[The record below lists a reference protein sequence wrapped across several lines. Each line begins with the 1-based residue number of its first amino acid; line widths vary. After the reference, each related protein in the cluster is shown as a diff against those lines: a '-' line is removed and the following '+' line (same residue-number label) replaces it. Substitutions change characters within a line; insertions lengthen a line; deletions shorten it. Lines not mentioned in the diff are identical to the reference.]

1 MSLTKQIRL
10 NCDLSKTL
18 EADYSDSN
26 SCLFHQVYEQV
37 DAYDKY
43 GQMPDTYCAENTSI
57 NQVWW
62 DLEDFDIDEM
72 EKQLNM
78 DIKTISTI
86 RQDPGNFIHMHKD
99 VFKKIKNDYDVTGKQ
114 IVRSNIHLNDW
125 QPGQSIQ
132 YEKDNKWYNYVNWE
146 VGDGILMDDECLHI
160 GINAGL
166 QPKYTMQI
174 SGFYNG

>member
-1 MSLTKQIRL
+1 
-10 NCDLSKTL
+10 
-18 EADYSDSN
+18 
-26 SCLFHQVYEQV
+26 
-37 DAYDKY
+37 
-43 GQMPDTYCAENTSI
+43 
-57 NQVWW
+57 
-62 DLEDFDIDEM
+62 
-72 EKQLNM
+72 M

-86 RQDPGNFIHMHKD
+86 RQDPGNFIPMHKD